1 MHLFVFFS
9 VSPLFSSNR
18 SLHPG
23 SIEGKSNPVSD
34 FDEENDDESDDEEE
48 LVYDYVCAFCDNGGD
63 ILPREGKCMRS
74 FHPTIDAGVDTSCQ
88 SLGFENAVQY
98 IFPLQKDY
106 GMKYCPS
113 EEGVDFFLSRYVFRL
128 KIFHER
134 GLDLIN
140 GQCKK
145 KKSLNWQHQLC
156 KNPRPNP
163 GIKTLFI
170 DHTCASNNGGQAT
183 APANSSLSGP
193 VPKAGVFPPI
203 GAHGTSLV
211 SVLAAPCD
219 ILLPSP
225 PPNFLFLLLLVYDTR
240 FSIQP
245 KQEKKHS
252 KIHPF
257 LQLAESQKHR
267 QTTDEEARIPTQKG
281 FVFSFNIKEGSRSP
295 LRPNLQT
302 NMEYQANYSIW
313 DGLYYHPHLFGGI
326 MLTAALLG
334 LSTSYLSGIAGFPTL
349 PYMLP
354 YLGNFQKQ
362 KTNKKRIRVY
372 MDGCFDL
379 MHYGHANALR
389 QAKALGDELVVG
401 IVSDEEIIKNKGPPV
416 LSMEERLALVSGL
429 KWVDEVIANAPY
441 AITEDFMNSL
451 FKEHKID
458 YIIHG
463 DDPCLLPDG
472 SDAYALAKKVG
483 RYKQIKRTEGVS
495 STDIVGRILASMEDK
510 EVCEVNGES
519 NEMNKSLDSH
529 FKSKHASNF
538 LPTSRRIVQFSNGK
552 GPGPNARVVYIDGAF
567 DLFHAGH
574 VEILKSARQLGDFL
588 LVGIYTDQTV
598 SQQRGAHFP
607 LMHLH
612 ERSLSVLGC
621 RYVDEVII
629 GAPFQITKDMIAT
642 FNISIVVHGTVSESD
657 SSLNGTVDPYSV
669 PKSMGIFRTLESPKN
684 ITTTSVAQRIK
695 ANHEIYEKR
704 NAKKE
709 ASEKKF
715 YEERKYISGD

>member
-1 MHLFVFFS
+1 MATFKKKL
-9 VSPLFSSNR
+9 
-18 SLHPG
+18 
-23 SIEGKSNPVSD
+23 
-34 FDEENDDESDDEEE
+34 
-48 LVYDYVCAFCDNGGD
+48 
-63 ILPREGKCMRS
+63 
-74 FHPTIDAGVDTSCQ
+74 
-88 SLGFENAVQY
+88 
-98 IFPLQKDY
+98 
-106 GMKYCPS
+106 
-113 EEGVDFFLSRYVFRL
+113 
-128 KIFHER
+128 
-134 GLDLIN
+134 
-140 GQCKK
+140 K
-145 KKSLNWQHQLC
+145 KKSFHCVLLLKIYWV
-156 KNPRPNP
+156 KWTVRPARQASC
-163 GIKTLFI
+163 LFSLPHVNVI
-170 DHTCASNNGGQAT
+170 FCFHHHPLISSSSA
-183 APANSSLSGP
+183 SSLRYSFFDTRKASKETLQ
-193 VPKAGVFPPI
+193 VPPLPQLAPTYRRGGTDSNAERFGVFY
-203 GAHGTSLV
+203 T
-211 SVLAAPCD
+211 
-219 ILLPSP
+219 
-225 PPNFLFLLLLVYDTR
+225 
-240 FSIQP
+240 
-245 KQEKKHS
+245 
-252 KIHPF
+252 
-257 LQLAESQKHR
+257 
-267 QTTDEEARIPTQKG
+267 
-281 FVFSFNIKEGSRSP
+281 IKEGSRSP
-295 LRPNLQT
+295 P
-302 NMEYQANYSIW
+302 
-313 DGLYYHPHLFGGI
+313 
-326 MLTAALLG
+326 ALLG

-354 YLGNFQKQ
+354 YLGYLQKQ
-362 KTNKKRIRVY
+362 KTGKKRIRVY

-401 IVSDEEIIKNKGPPV
+401 VVSDEEIIKNKGPPV

-441 AITEDFMNSL
+441 AITEEFMNSL

-510 EVCEVNGES
+510 EEVNGES
-519 NEMNKSLDSH
+519 KELNTSMDSH
-529 FKSKHASNF
+529 YKSKHASNF

-642 FNISIVVHGTVSESD
+642 FNISMVVHGTVSESD
-657 SSLNGTVDPYSV
+657 STLNGMVDRYSV
-669 PKSMGIFRTLESPKN
+669 PKSMGIFRILESPKN

-715 YEERKYISGD
+715 YEGRKYISGD